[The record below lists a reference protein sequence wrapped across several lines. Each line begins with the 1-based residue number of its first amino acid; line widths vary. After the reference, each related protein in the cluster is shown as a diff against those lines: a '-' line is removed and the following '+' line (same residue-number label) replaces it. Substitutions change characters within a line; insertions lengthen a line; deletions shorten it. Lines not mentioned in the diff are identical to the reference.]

1 MEPIYTCRRCAGD
14 RVIACPTCKGE
25 RLEAGPL
32 GPRPCRSCRC
42 EGRIACPGCNG
53 TGLRTFAPVEKR
65 CRCGARYDAAGW
77 LALPYLGV
85 QQLDAG
91 EPRLELRNC
100 TCGST
105 LAIELREVA

>member
-1 MEPIYTCRRCAGD
+1 
-14 RVIACPTCKGE
+14 
-25 RLEAGPL
+25 
-32 GPRPCRSCRC
+32 
-42 EGRIACPGCNG
+42 
-53 TGLRTFAPVEKR
+53 VEKR